1 MYAIIP
7 RLTGKEPPQVLVGA
21 HFWLAFIGLL
31 FYALPLSYGAT
42 LRGLMWM
49 EGKPFIDSV
58 VLMFD
63 YWLWRA
69 IGGSL
74 MFISHL
80 VFAFNLYKMTW
91 KEIEDVDVPTEAFKM
106 IENQAVPQ

>member
-1 MYAIIP
+1 
-7 RLTGKEPPQVLVGA
+7 
-21 HFWLAFIGLL
+21 
-31 FYALPLSYGAT
+31 
-42 LRGLMWM
+42 
-49 EGKPFIDSV
+49 
-58 VLMFD
+58 MFD